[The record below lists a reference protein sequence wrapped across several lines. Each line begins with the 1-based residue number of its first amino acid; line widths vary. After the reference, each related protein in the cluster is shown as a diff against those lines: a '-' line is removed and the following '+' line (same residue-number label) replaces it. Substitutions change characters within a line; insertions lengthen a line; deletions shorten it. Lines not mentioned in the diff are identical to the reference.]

1 MNGEGD
7 DPRIVTAQFAVVYLN
22 IVTPAH
28 VVVTEHQIRDWA
40 YRGHIGRHGHGVR
53 GRTLY
58 DLDEIVAYVRRRGL

>member
-40 YRGHIGRHGHGVR
+40 HRGHIGRHGRGAR

-58 DLDEIVAYVRRRGL
+58 DLTEILAYVRSREL